1 MCVCERERESEREGE
16 RDGCSKWMRVCGGGG
31 GDHEEQHLTEEK
43 SDKTNFPTG
52 FLPWEQNRGGGR
64 GVRAK
69 IKK

>member
-1 MCVCERERESEREGE
+1 M
-16 RDGCSKWMRVCGGGG
+16 CGGGG
-31 GDHEEQHLTEEK
+31 GDHEEQHLTDEK

-69 IKK
+69 IKNKKIFDQQSTKLKHNSALLGGD